1 MSNVIRFLESMGNDS
16 SFARLSPA
24 EYAATVALLDVGDSQ
39 QRALLDRNHV
49 ALNDL
54 LGGRHKVLFA
64 VFAPDDD
71 EKKDD
76 ERREND
82 EPERETPA
90 EFE

>member
-24 EYAATVALLDVGDSQ
+24 EYAATVALLDVGDTEQ
-39 QRALLDRNHV
+39 QALLDRNHV

-54 LGGRHKVLFA
+54 LGGRHKILCSI
-64 VFAPDDD
+64 FAPDDD

-76 ERREND
+76 EHRENE
-82 EPERETPA
+82 EPDQETPV
-90 EFE
+90 ESE